1 MEGQLL
7 GKLGLM
13 GALDCLLCYFTIVFV
28 WFWEDEEITCGV
40 ILPLLLKVSYVSKII
55 LFFFSP

>member
-40 ILPLLLKVSYVSKII
+40 ILPLLLKVSI
-55 LFFFSP
+55 LCI